1 VLYDPSAFEP
11 LTGTAWDERLVRAAI
26 REIVADADATCRP
39 RRLWPAQVWDG
50 WHSPKPL
57 KTLYVG
63 AAGVVW
69 ALDRLRERGHAE
81 TTLDLAG
88 VARRALLTWREK
100 PGVLTILPRPE
111 PWNPALFMGETGILL
126 VLWRLEPSRDL
137 ADDLHALVRENLAN
151 PANDVMWGTPGT
163 LLAARAMHEWTG
175 ERRWDEAARETASTL
190 LASRD
195 EDGLWPNVLH
205 GEVYRGL
212 GPLHGAVGNALVLGK
227 RDLAEVLRRTA
238 VVEDGLANWP
248 GADGERLLGT
258 DGQIRLQWCHGAPGI
273 VTCAASYLDE
283 ELLLSGAELAWKA
296 GPSGPEKGPS
306 LCHGTAGTGWALLK
320 AFERTQD
327 ERWLERARRFAVH
340 ALQQVRAMRG
350 ERGRGRYSLWT
361 GDIGVALY
369 AADCL
374 EGRTRYPVLESW
386 D

>member
-1 VLYDPSAFEP
+1 VLYDPNAFEP
-11 LTGTAWDERLVRAAI
+11 LTDTAWDDRLVREAIGEIAADS
-26 REIVADADATCRP
+26 DAACRP
-39 RRLWPAQVWDG
+39 KRLWPAHEWDG
-50 WHSPKPL
+50 WQSPKPL

-69 ALDRLRERGHAE
+69 ALDRLRERGYAE
-81 TTLDLAG
+81 TRLDLVG
-88 VARRALLTWREK
+88 VARRALEAWREK
-100 PGVLTILPRPE
+100 PGVLTAFPRPE

-126 VLWRLEPSRDL
+126 VYWRLEPSRDL
-137 ADDLHALVRENLAN
+137 ADDLHALVRENVVN

-163 LLAARAMHEWTG
+163 LLAARAMHDWTG
-175 ERRWDEAARETASTL
+175 ERRWDDAASETASAL

-212 GPLHGAVGNALVLGK
+212 GPFHGAVGNALVLDR
-227 RDLAEVLRRTA
+227 RDFGPGLRRTA

-248 GADGERLLGT
+248 GAEGEPLLGT

-273 VTCAASYLDE
+273 VTCAASYLE
-283 ELLLSGAELAWKA
+283 EDLLLAGAELAWKA

-306 LCHGTAGTGWALLK
+306 LCHGTAGTGWAFLK

-340 ALQQVRAMRG
+340 ALEQVRRKRG

-361 GDIGVALY
+361 GDLGVALY

-374 EGRTRYPVLESW
+374 EGRTSYPVLESW